1 MYLFVYLLG
10 SIESAYG
17 LIFISPFARDHE
29 ITTHQIS
36 ILISVTNMC
45 DFIGRCLCGIIAN
58 QHLVKNYMIVAICQL
73 VTGTT
78 LALCSFY
85 GPFWSFVVLA
95 VVFGLFSSAIF
106 SMTPSVIVNFVGKEN
121 FRTAIAI
128 LILGQGVTLGTGA
141 PLLGNSIINQN

>member
-1 MYLFVYLLG
+1 MVSFLYPHLLVTMK
-10 SIESAYG
+10 
-17 LIFISPFARDHE
+17 LLH
-29 ITTHQIS
+29 TK
-36 ILISVTNMC
+36 SVINMC

-106 SMTPSVIVNFVGKEN
+106 SMTPSVIVDFVGKEN

-141 PLLGNSIINQN
+141 PLLRNSIINQN

>member
-1 MYLFVYLLG
+1 MVSFLYPHLLVTMK
-10 SIESAYG
+10 
-17 LIFISPFARDHE
+17 LLQ
-29 ITTHQIS
+29 TK
-36 ILISVTNMC
+36 SVTNMC

-106 SMTPSVIVNFVGKEN
+106 SMTPSVIVDFVCKEN

-128 LILGQGVTLGTGA
+128 LILGQGVTLGTEA